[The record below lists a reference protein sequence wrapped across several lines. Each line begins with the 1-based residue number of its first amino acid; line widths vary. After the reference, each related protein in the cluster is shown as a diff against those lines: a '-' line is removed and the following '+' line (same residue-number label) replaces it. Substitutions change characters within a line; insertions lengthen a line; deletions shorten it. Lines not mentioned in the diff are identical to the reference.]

1 MNGPEMKYPTTLI
14 IAALFCSTEPAEIFG
29 ARVYDAA
36 GIVIET
42 HEHKRFQR
50 VVAAWAIQR

>member
-1 MNGPEMKYPTTLI
+1 MKYPTTLI